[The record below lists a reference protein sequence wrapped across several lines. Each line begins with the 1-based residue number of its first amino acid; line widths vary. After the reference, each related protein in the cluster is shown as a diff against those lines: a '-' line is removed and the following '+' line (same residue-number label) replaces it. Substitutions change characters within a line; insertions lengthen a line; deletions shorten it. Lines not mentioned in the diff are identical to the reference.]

1 MKGICFVEPL
11 FNRVVDGSKTQ
22 TRRICGFRGEDLS
35 EIEKAKLL
43 ATCRYRLNE
52 EVYLK
57 EPYIDDLS
65 MDDVFYKYGE
75 EDPML
80 DYSYAWK
87 NKLFMPESAARYFIK
102 ITGVKIERLQDI
114 SDEDCLKEG
123 IYEEEWG
130 GYFHPG
136 NDMIWTSPKGAY
148 EHLINSIDGLETWG
162 QNPYVY
168 VYDFELIEL

>member
-11 FNRVVDGSKTQ
+11 FNKVVDGSKTQ
-22 TRRICGFRGEDLS
+22 TRRICGFRGKDLS
-35 EIEKAKLL
+35 EVEKAKLL
-43 ATCRYRLNE
+43 AKCRYRLNE

-102 ITGVKIERLQDI
+102 ITGVRIERLQDI

-123 IYEEEWG
+123 IYAKMGLVLFPITGDYSEILLK
-130 GYFHPG
+130 
-136 NDMIWTSPKGAY
+136 NI
-148 EHLINSIDGLETWG
+148 SIIG
-162 QNPYVY
+162 
-168 VYDFELIEL
+168 